1 MLKIIIA
8 SACLILF
15 GILGILIWKR
25 KMFFLLAGYTPE
37 VKSKIINV
45 EKFARFNGMMIIF
58 MGIWCFIW
66 LLFLME
72 KSYSSILF
80 IIILIFTILF
90 QVIFT
95 NFFLID
101 RKSNINHIYEILKS
115 DSKRHYF
122 A

>member
-101 RKSNINHIYEILKS
+101 RKK
-115 DSKRHYF
+115 
-122 A
+122 